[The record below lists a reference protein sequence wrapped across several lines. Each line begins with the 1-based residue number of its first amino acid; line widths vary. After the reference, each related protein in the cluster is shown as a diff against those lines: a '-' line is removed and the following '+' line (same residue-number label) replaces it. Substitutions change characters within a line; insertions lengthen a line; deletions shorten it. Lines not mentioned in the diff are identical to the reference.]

1 MEKES
6 TGTVRTG
13 RMRTRSMGDEDDEDG
28 TGGKPKPAEG
38 SLAAM
43 TLASESMSPQEY
55 RTAHSIK
62 VIGMGSEPLPDP
74 ATSWTTCRSFF
85 AAKLVDPLAAAGFA
99 GPSPIQACAWPI
111 AVQGRDL
118 IAVAKTGSGKTL
130 GFLLPGFKHLAGV
143 RPQAYR
149 GDAPKILVLA
159 PTRELAVQIQADCA
173 KFGKTARVRSVCLFG
188 GAPKSQQIRELQN
201 GVDVVVATPGRLN
214 DLLEMRKANVSEV
227 NCPFTSP
234 NFFATSIFKGKV
246 KSWWMPRCF
255 STCVVV

>member
-1 MEKES
+1 
-6 TGTVRTG
+6 
-13 RMRTRSMGDEDDEDG
+13 MGEEDDEEG
-28 TGGKPKPAEG
+28 AASGGEKKPAEG

-43 TLASESMSPQEY
+43 TLASAHMSPPEY
-55 RTAHSIK
+55 RAAHSIK
-62 VIGMGSEPLPDP
+62 ILGMGGEPLPDP
-74 ATSWTTCRSFF
+74 ATTWATCRAFF
-85 AAKLVDPLAAAGFA
+85 DAKLVDPLAAAGFA

-130 GFLLPGFKHLAGV
+130 GFLLPGFKHLAAT

-159 PTRELAVQIQADCA
+159 PTRELAVQIQDDCA
-173 KFGKTARVRSVCLFG
+173 KFGKAARVRSVCLFG

-227 NCPFTSP
+227 GEDWVAWGGSGNK
-234 NFFATSIFKGKV
+234 A
-246 KSWWMPRCF
+246 PRRPSSEETQFEGDRASFLCYPHALGY
-255 STCVVV
+255 TICAHD